1 MRAIST
7 RIVALLLV
15 LGLFG
20 ACTSNKAIP
29 SSIPEV
35 ASTQTSTPIPVT
47 ETATAEM
54 TPTVVEG
61 PAPSYKVA
69 AFYYPWY
76 GNPATDG
83 KWIHWTQNDHVPPD
97 DISSDYY
104 PALGAYSSNDP
115 AVVAQ
120 HMKWLRQAGIGVII
134 TSWWGQ
140 GSREDQVV
148 PLLLRTA
155 EQYGIKVA
163 FHIEPYNGRTP
174 ESLVS
179 DINYLYEQYGGSPA
193 FFSSNA
199 TSRYSPS
206 DQSKGMFFVWSIQDQ
221 GIQDFSFWQKA
232 LDEIHARPE
241 GGLVIANSLKAEWI
255 ADSHFDGL
263 YNYASLHLEKTNG
276 FDWAR
281 SLPPDSLYIPSVI
294 PGFSAKRVGYADT
307 TYVAREDG
315 NTFDLQWTAALGT
328 EIEPAMVTITSFN
341 EWHEGSMI
349 EPPQFGGND
358 GNGYTYADF
367 GALPADGYLTRTH
380 DWAEKYLAL
389 TWSTT
394 YRARIKVSTTS
405 DWTTLN
411 IVSGGTWT
419 RPERITASDSIT
431 QAAMEA
437 GNRFILTQ
445 SLADANA
452 GKEIEMTWDV
462 ALTGLANGQNLTL
475 QIDRGNIGK
484 TQVTIYNYV
493 GSTPVVAKTFEWDL
507 VTTGR
512 NSTQVTIP
520 SDLLMNAN
528 P

>member
-1 MRAIST
+1 MRAVSA
-7 RIVALLLV
+7 RLVALLLV

-20 ACTSNKAIP
+20 GCTSNP
-29 SSIPEV
+29 SISASIPEV
-35 ASTQTSTPIPVT
+35 TSTQTSTPVPAT
-47 ETATAEM
+47 ETAAPEIS
-54 TPTVVEG
+54 PTLVEG

-76 GNPATDG
+76 GNPTTDG
-83 KWIHWTQNDHVPPD
+83 QWIHWTQNNHVPPE

-120 HMKWLRQAGIGVII
+120 HMEWLRQAGIGVII

-140 GSREDQVV
+140 RSREDQVV
-148 PLLLRTA
+148 PLLLSTA

-163 FHIEPYNGRTP
+163 FHIEPYSGRTP

-179 DINYLYEQYGGSPA
+179 DIKYLYEQYGGNPA
-193 FFSSNA
+193 FFRSNA
-199 TSRYSPS
+199 TSRYSPLG
-206 DQSKGMFFVWSIQDQ
+206 QPKGMLFVWSIQEQ
-221 GIQDFSFWQKA
+221 GTQDFSFWQKA
-232 LDEIHARPE
+232 LDEIHALPE
-241 GGLVIANSLKAEWI
+241 SALIIANSLKAEWI
-255 ADSHFDGL
+255 EGSHFDGL
-263 YNYASLHLEKTNG
+263 YNYASLHLDKTNG
-276 FDWAR
+276 FNWAR
-281 SLPPDSLYIPSVI
+281 SLPTDALYVPSVI

-307 TYVAREDG
+307 TYVPREDG
-315 NTFDLQWTAALGT
+315 STFDGQWTAALDTG
-328 EIEPAMVTITSFN
+328 IEPAMVTITSFN

-367 GALPADGYLTRTH
+367 GVLPADGYLTRTH
-380 DWAEKYLAL
+380 HWAEKYLAM
-389 TWSTT
+389 TWSTAP
-394 YRARIKVSTTS
+394 RARIRVSTTS

-411 IVSGGTWT
+411 IVDGGAWT
-419 RPERITASDSIT
+419 RPERIEASDSIT
-431 QAAMEA
+431 QAGMEA
-437 GNRFILTQ
+437 GDRFILSQ

-462 ALTGLANGQNLTL
+462 TLTDLANGQNLTL

-484 TQVTIYNYV
+484 TQVTIYNYL
-493 GSTPVVAKTFEWDL
+493 GSTPVVVKSFEWDQ

-512 NSTQVTIP
+512 NSTQVTVP
-520 SDLLMNAN
+520 SDLLMNAS